1 MFGSSALGRCK
12 ENHKAC
18 VAQAF
23 VAPRDFGSAP
33 AQSDAM
39 RIGLKVLF
47 GNLEDWGAYW
57 EARSA
62 TVHCKLIDFPAFVL
76 LKAEF

>member
-1 MFGSSALGRCK
+1 M
-12 ENHKAC
+12 
-18 VAQAF
+18 AQAF

-76 LKAEF
+76 LKAVSGCPELKSVGRVDVDQV